1 MSIGL
6 GLNVGVALGAT
17 GVGRS
22 DYAFNLALSS
32 ITGAVTMTLVTSAA
46 GGVVDWGD
54 GTTTAL
60 SSGTN
65 SLSHTYSG
73 YTSAAV
79 SISKAQYIAQ
89 LTYTATTAS
98 LACTTAALPRGL
110 TYLYVT
116 GSNTLSGD
124 VQLLP
129 RGLTYLYV
137 TGSNTLSGDVQLLPR
152 GLTYLYVTGS
162 NTLSGDVATLPSG
175 LTYFIVAGS
184 NTVSGDVATLP
195 SGLTY
200 LHVIGSNTL
209 SGDVATLPSGLTS
222 ATVTGSNTLYGNVTA
237 VPSGLI
243 TLYIT
248 GLSTLSAYTSRSWPT
263 SMRQVY
269 LTPVSPGGLSSTA
282 VDQLLIDLAAYVT
295 TWTIE
300 KVVTLTGAN
309 AARTSASATAVT
321 TLQGRGVTVTT
332 N

>member
-54 GTTTAL
+54 GATTAL

-89 LTYTATTAS
+89 LTYTAITAS

-137 TGSNTLSGDVQLLPR
+137 TGSNTLSG
-152 GLTYLYVTGS
+152 
-162 NTLSGDVATLPSG
+162 NVATLPSG
-175 LTYFIVAGS
+175 LTHFIVAGS

-200 LHVIGSNTL
+200 LHVTGSNTL
-209 SGDVATLPSGLTS
+209 SGD
-222 ATVTGSNTLYGNVTA
+222 VTA

-263 SMRQVY
+263 SMRQVC

-295 TWTIE
+295 TWTTE

-309 AARTSASATAVT
+309 AARTPASATAVT

>member
-17 GVGRS
+17 GVIATPDARS

-98 LACTTAALPRGL
+98 LACTTAA
-110 TYLYVT
+110 
-116 GSNTLSGD
+116 
-124 VQLLP
+124 
-129 RGLTYLYV
+129 
-137 TGSNTLSGDVQLLPR
+137 LPR

>member
-89 LTYTATTAS
+89 LTYTAITAS

-110 TYLYVT
+110 TYLKVT

-137 TGSNTLSGDVQLLPR
+137 TGSNTLSG
-152 GLTYLYVTGS
+152 
-162 NTLSGDVATLPSG
+162 NVATLPSG
-175 LTYFIVAGS
+175 LTHFIVAGS

-209 SGDVATLPSGLTS
+209 SGNVATLPSGLTS

-269 LTPVSPGGLSSTA
+269 LAPVSPGGLSSTA

-295 TWTIE
+295 TWTTE

-309 AARTSASATAVT
+309 AARTPASATAVT